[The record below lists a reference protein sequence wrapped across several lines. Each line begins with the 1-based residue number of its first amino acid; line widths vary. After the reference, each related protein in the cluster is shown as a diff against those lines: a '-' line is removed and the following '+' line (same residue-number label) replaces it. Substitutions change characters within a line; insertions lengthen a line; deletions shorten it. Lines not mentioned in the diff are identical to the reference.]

1 MPWAPRLSSSGT
13 RIDRARS
20 AHGAELEA
28 PSPPHARSAL
38 CVHCRQGRFIRSLQ
52 VTHKAE
58 VSSVPDAVCCAQLK
72 VERRGHV
79 LVVTLD
85 DPATRNALHGDELFQ
100 AFEDLVRLANDDMEI
115 RALVLTGAGLAFS
128 SGGNVRDMQDRKGM
142 FGGPPQD
149 IAEQYRKGIQ
159 RIPRAML
166 SLDVPAIAAVNGPA
180 IGAGCDLACMCDL
193 RIASERA
200 VFAES
205 FVKVGIIPGDGGS
218 WLLPR
223 IVGYAR
229 AAQMAFTGE
238 MIDATE
244 ALALGLVSRVVP
256 HAQLMDSALEL
267 AGRIAAN
274 PPHALRWT
282 KRLLKASTHE
292 RLDTILTMAAS
303 YQALAHQ
310 TQDHAEAVAALL
322 ERRTPQFQGR

>member
-1 MPWAPRLSSSGT
+1 M
-13 RIDRARS
+13 
-20 AHGAELEA
+20 
-28 PSPPHARSAL
+28 
-38 CVHCRQGRFIRSLQ
+38 
-52 VTHKAE
+52 
-58 VSSVPDAVCCAQLK
+58 
-72 VERRGHV
+72 
-79 LVVTLD
+79 
-85 DPATRNALHGDELFQ
+85 
-100 AFEDLVRLANDDMEI
+100 
-115 RALVLTGAGLAFS
+115 VLTGEGSAFCA
-128 SGGNVRDMQDRKGM
+128 GGNIKDMQQR
-142 FGGPPQD
+142 GGIFAGSPY
-149 IAEQYRKGIQ
+149 EVRESYRETIQ
-159 RIPRAML
+159 RIPLAL
-166 SLDVPAIAAVNGPA
+166 YGLDVPVIAAVNGPA
-180 IGAGCDLACMCDL
+180 IGAGLDLACMCDIRL
-193 RIASERA
+193 ASDRA
-200 VFAES
+200 LFAES

-223 IVGYAR
+223 IIGYAR

-238 MIDATE
+238 MIDAPE